1 MVKALPAVG
10 PLVKK
15 NGNRSPKVRKGTH
28 TTYYGPPKNGNGNG
42 GKRGG
47 SITPLEITETPLG
60 NALGPG
66 VKPFQ
71 SSDSERDQVINN
83 QWRKDSNGENQL
95 KVMLNGG
102 NGKGPNGGPGP
113 NGNGTSNGGGNGS
126 SKEEERKKASKGGGV
141 DWSKWRHRAG
151 EAAWYG
157 SGAAY
162 GRYRYRAH
170 KEEGALSEGRAQE
183 MAKDVLGREKFIPG
197 IQEDKSIE
205 TYYTILG
212 VNRKDSFEKI
222 QTAFRTKAR
231 MYHPDHNETAEAED
245 IFKQV
250 NEAWSTLRDKDK
262 RAAYDQ
268 KLERDAQERA
278 QREGGST
285 IPPEHSWDE
294 LPGSYKKRFRGQ
306 AREQIRRE
314 KEIYSEARRLGIPIE
329 GPTMKTWDQMSPS
342 EKSQFEAQYGKAP
355 QGKEARSRPMPVGRQ
370 KKTLAEL
377 ELLVEGHKK
386 NVAVVKTEKGLAET
400 AAREASPDKRRK
412 AMGYAGQ
419 AAGIVSKV
427 GKSAGSTGVGRQ
439 VRSTGSGTQGLM
451 AVQRGGTGN
460 LKGPVAM
467 GAGSLR
473 GAISGGGPQTVAGLM
488 TAPREELQAV
498 SAVPSGGRDLKAA
511 VGGTD
516 RISQSIRTRT
526 SQGRVPRAGV
536 RSLGQRPAFTGRPV
550 GSGTG
555 RKQVTGSQ
563 RRKQL
568 SGRI

>member
-10 PLVKK
+10 SLAK
-15 NGNRSPKVRKGTH
+15 
-28 TTYYGPPKNGNGNG
+28 KNGNGNG
-42 GKRGG
+42 KKKGG
-47 SITPLEITETPLG
+47 PITPLEITDSPIG
-60 NALGPG
+60 NVLGPG

-71 SSDSERDQVINN
+71 GSDSERDQVINN
-83 QWRKDSNGENQL
+83 QWRKESNGPKKLKSMLNGEN
-95 KVMLNGG
+95 G
-102 NGKGPNGGPGP
+102 NGPNGGPGP
-113 NGNGTSNGGGNGS
+113 DGNGTNNGSGGGSN
-126 SKEEERKKASKGGGV
+126 KELRRRRASKGGGV
-141 DWSKWRHRAG
+141 DWDKWKHRAG

-162 GRYRYRAH
+162 GRYRYREH

-222 QTAFRTKAR
+222 QAAFRAKAK

-245 IFKQV
+245 IFKQI
-250 NEAWSTLRDKDK
+250 NEAWETLRDKGK

-278 QREGGST
+278 QREGGAS
-285 IPPEHSWDE
+285 IPPEHTWDE

-314 KEIYSEARRLGIPIE
+314 KEIYSEARRLGIPVE
-329 GPTMKTWDQMSPS
+329 GPSMKTWDQMSPS

-370 KKTLAEL
+370 KKTLSEL
-377 ELLVEGHKK
+377 ELLIEGHKK
-386 NVAVVKTEKGLAET
+386 NIAVVKTEKGLAEG

-412 AMGYAGQ
+412 AMGYIGQ
-419 AAGIVSKV
+419 AAGVASKV
-427 GKSAGSTGVGRQ
+427 GKSAGGTAVGRK
-439 VRSTGSGTQGLM
+439 VRSTEAGTQALTDL
-451 AVQRGGTGN
+451 QRGGPSA
-460 LKGPVAM
+460 LKA
-467 GAGSLR
+467 AL
-473 GAISGGGPQTVAGLM
+473 GGGAATARSAGAVPRVPGAPRPVGSSAPRLVAGL
-488 TAPREELQAV
+488 TTSPQQELQAV
-498 SAVPSGGRDLKAA
+498 SSPPIDGRDLKAA

-536 RSLGQRPAFTGRPV
+536 TSLGQRPAFTGRPI
-550 GSGTG
+550 GTG
-555 RKQVTGSQ
+555 TKRKQVTGSR